1 MTQGLLYP
9 SMGLEDVVI
18 MRDGGDRLRVAPD
31 EPRRNQPQREQQ
43 HSDAP
48 QVSCFDLARLL
59 ERSSR
64 RFSGLV
70 SAELT
75 RLGVDDIGPAQV
87 MVLLAIGDTE
97 LSVGEL
103 LDRGNYVGSNI
114 SYYLKQLTDGDYID
128 RVTSQRDKRSARIRL
143 TERGRQLCADLRD
156 AAKAFERAFCGEQDL
171 RDLATAFQALHR
183 LELVWANAARYGV

>member
-1 MTQGLLYP
+1 
-9 SMGLEDVVI
+9 MGLEDAVLL
-18 MRDGGDRLRVAPD
+18 RNGGDRLRVVPD
-31 EPRRNQPQREQQ
+31 EPRRDQ

-48 QVSCFDLARLL
+48 QASCFDLARLL
-59 ERSSR
+59 DRSSR
-64 RFSGLV
+64 RFSGLI

-114 SYYLKQLTDGDYID
+114 SYYLKQLTEGDYIA

-143 TERGRQLCADLRD
+143 TEKGRQLCADLKE
-156 AAKAFERAFCGEQDL
+156 AAKAFERTFCVEQDL
-171 RDLATAFQALHR
+171 QDLAVAFQALHR
-183 LELVWANAARYGV
+183 LELMWANAARFGA

>member
-1 MTQGLLYP
+1 MTQGLLHP
-9 SMGLEDVVI
+9 SMGLEDAVLL
-18 MRDGGDRLRVAPD
+18 RNGGDRLHVAPD
-31 EPRRNQPQREQQ
+31 QPRRDEN
-43 HSDAP
+43 SDGP

-64 RFSGLV
+64 RFSGLIA
-70 SAELT
+70 AELT
-75 RLGVDDIGPAQV
+75 RRGVDDIGPAQV

-114 SYYLKQLTDGDYID
+114 SYYLKQLTDGDYIE

-156 AAKAFERAFCGEQDL
+156 AAKAFERSFCVEQDL

-183 LELVWANAARYGV
+183 LEVMWANAARYGV